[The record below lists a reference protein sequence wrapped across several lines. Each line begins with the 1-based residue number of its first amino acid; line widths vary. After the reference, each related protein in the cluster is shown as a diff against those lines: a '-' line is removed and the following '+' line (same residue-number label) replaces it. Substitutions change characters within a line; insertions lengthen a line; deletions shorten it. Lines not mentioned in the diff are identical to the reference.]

1 MRKWFLIMA
10 AAVMLCSACGRKD
23 ASVNGATQEAQ
34 ASSTEAESL
43 YKEGTQYIGE
53 EDYESA
59 IESLLKCIE
68 LDPNYSKAYIQLSKA
83 YIGYE
88 EYDEAL
94 AILQQGY
101 EKTKDA
107 SLEKEQDNCVR
118 SICQVLTD
126 NEDYETAI
134 PWLVKLQEIDGITVE
149 NTLQLAEAYSMMD
162 DYENAVKILQNAD
175 QNDESIKN
183 ALLEARINYGQYC
196 YDEGMNDQA
205 IETLKAVINEA
216 PDRIEAYSMLITVY
230 VDAGKVKEAE
240 GIVQSGLERFVN
252 QNSTVTD
259 DQLDEFLN
267 SASSYYLELEDM
279 DACLKFWEKAASM
292 RPGNKNYKEEL
303 DSYRSAAADESYAK
317 ADELLEAGN
326 VEGASKYYKRAFA
339 LAPANYDAGVISGG
353 DYTYCLN
360 KDGSWRLGWYTD
372 ETGGSYYFNPAAGR
386 LYASAVTGYQQL
398 DGAVYY
404 FEDDG
409 RMLVDDTTPDGR
421 FADVDGKLL
430 DHNPYEDASEEETDA
445 SEEETET
452 DEEETAGEE
461 TTGASVKETT
471 AAMKEPVKETTKAN
485 PQPTQAAAVNSG
497 NLKLNADT
505 LQEASDKGGTTTYEK
520 EELFD
525 GSTGKL
531 TMGDVYSCLSKYGKT
546 EWVSQKLPYELKVG
560 NLKVWILPG
569 DNWNTTG
576 LVIKDASQ
584 YFDVLKKK
592 ALPDNVQFAVEFD
605 SSAADK
611 LSISKVRSVNGN

>member
-134 PWLVKLQEIDGITVE
+134 PWLIKLQAIDGITVE
-149 NTLQLAEAYSMMD
+149 NSLQLAEAYSMMD
-162 DYENAVKILQNAD
+162 DYENAVKVLQNAD

-303 DSYRSAAADESYAK
+303 DSYRSAVADESYAK

-430 DHNPYEDASEEETDA
+430 DHNPYEDDSEEETDA

-461 TTGASVKETT
+461 TTAASVKETT
-471 AAMKEPVKETTKAN
+471 AAVKETVKETTKAN

-605 SSAADK
+605 SAAADK